1 MVYLIG
7 GVARSGKSQL
17 RKLLLTEYQLSG
29 IGTDAI
35 RYVLMK
41 TNPNL
46 GLSYDNTPDING
58 PIMWPY
64 IESLVDE
71 YLNNSNENYVIE
83 GDVLLP
89 ELLKKYVNHSG
100 VKVCFIGFSNT
111 TSSQKARD
119 IRNNADEDD
128 WTNEYDQ
135 NGLENLAKW
144 GIEQSIKYKE
154 QCKTFGINYF
164 DTGDNFVL
172 SLGNIAGEITGSSR
186 KA

>member
-7 GVARSGKSQL
+7 GVARSGKSKL
-17 RKLLLTEYQLSG
+17 RKLLLDRYKLSG

-35 RYVLMK
+35 RYMLMK
-41 TNPNL
+41 SNPNL

-64 IESLVDE
+64 IGSLIDE
-71 YLNNSNENYVIE
+71 YLNNSSEDYVIE

-89 ELLKKYVNHSG
+89 DFLKKYVNNTS
-100 VKVCFIGFSNT
+100 VRACFIGFSNT
-111 TSSQKARD
+111 TPTQKATD
-119 IRNNADEDD
+119 IRSNADQDD

-144 GIEQSIKYKE
+144 GIEQSIKYKL
-154 QCKTFGINYF
+154 QCNNYGISYF
-164 DTGDNFVL
+164 DTGSNFESVL
-172 SLGNIAGEITGSSR
+172 EAIAKDFTS
-186 KA
+186 